1 MADTFLLP
9 NALFDWGEL
18 PEFERG
24 SKIAQK
30 RVSQFE
36 STFLRSI
43 VMNAAL
49 LPLKRCFV
57 LRVSILLAC
66 TPVLLS
72 AQDLESL
79 LNPSKAD
86 LISDDASAREEWE
99 AVVDAFRR
107 SDFTTAAERG
117 RAFLKASHEAT
128 PYQVLG
134 VQVMLALA
142 SGEAVALES
151 LAEEEK
157 AELDRLRDKQD
168 RILAEART
176 QRNLYQEADELII
189 KLTKNRTI
197 GVQQGSLNH
206 QKCILAQKQMDDAAS
221 KLETLERENEAIKI
235 KLGSQ
240 VIAADEGM
248 KGDVIRLLGMLKDSQ
263 EIPAAYAICN
273 VYLRKFGPDLDVAKF
288 QDDFSRLQKIH
299 DRAVQVVELIRQ
311 KQKPLVE
318 EKRYWSAAAAAEDIL
333 VKVDTQS
340 DGPELPVI
348 VRKLMQADPLEI
360 ESNQAGAMS
369 ESAAILELARID
381 GAKARGE
388 FSAFETRYP
397 DYPEL
402 ASLRIA
408 ILGEETMD
416 RKEMEEALVKEIESL
431 VAVSPE
437 KALRTIGSIE
447 PDSLSAPEKLRL
459 KVRVTAAASQV
470 IDQMLA
476 TLESDI
482 HSAISIMGGAEWI
495 TKFASIG
502 EAEWN
507 DSSGSAAFLGEL
519 RSRIDRSRDIPEAIA
534 TLKSVI
540 HTSENLLALDLD
552 DPQNIQLSRLKLKA
566 KLLLEAAEG

>member
-1 MADTFLLP
+1 MNSIFPRSGFRLTFL
-9 NALFDWGEL
+9 AGVVVAAF
-18 PEFERG
+18 
-24 SKIAQK
+24 
-30 RVSQFE
+30 
-36 STFLRSI
+36 ST
-43 VMNAAL
+43 
-49 LPLKRCFV
+49 P
-57 LRVSILLAC
+57 
-66 TPVLLS
+66 LS

-79 LNPSKAD
+79 LNPSKGD
-86 LISDDASAREEWE
+86 LLADDASARAEWE
-99 AVVDAFRR
+99 TVVDAFRR
-107 SDFTTAAERG
+107 SDFPTASEKG

-157 AELDRLRDKQD
+157 AELDRLRDMQA
-168 RILAEART
+168 RVLEEART
-176 QRNLYQEADELII
+176 QKKLYQEADELII

-206 QKCILAQKQMDDAAS
+206 QKCILAQKQMDDAA
-221 KLETLERENEAIKI
+221 KQLERLEQENEALKI
-235 KLGSQ
+235 QLGSQ

-248 KGDVIRLLGMLKDSQ
+248 KGDVIRLLGMLKASQ
-263 EIPAAYAICN
+263 EIPAAFAICN
-273 VYLRKFGPDLDVAKF
+273 TYLRKFGPDLDVAKY
-288 QDDFSRLQKIH
+288 QDDFTRLQKIH
-299 DRAVQVVELIRQ
+299 DRAVQVVELIHQ
-311 KQKPLVE
+311 KQRPLVD
-318 EKRYWSAAAAAEDIL
+318 EKRYWSAEAAADDIL

-360 ESNQAGAMS
+360 ETNQASATS
-369 ESAAILELARID
+369 ESAAILNLASID

-388 FSAFETRYP
+388 FAAFESRYP

-402 ASLRIA
+402 GSLRIA

-437 KALRTIGSIE
+437 KALRAIGSIDSE
-447 PDSLSAPEKLRL
+447 SLSDPEKLRL
-459 KVRVTAAASQV
+459 KVRVTTAASLV

-482 HSAISIMGGAEWI
+482 HSAMSIMGGAELI
-495 TKFASIG
+495 AKFASIG

-507 DSSGSAAFLGEL
+507 DSSGSAAYLGEL
-519 RSRIDRSRDIPEAIA
+519 RSRIDRSRDIPEAVA
-534 TLKSVI
+534 MLKSVI
-540 HTSENLLALDLD
+540 HTSDNLLALDLD
-552 DPQNIQLSRLKLKA
+552 EPQKIQLSRLKLQA
-566 KLLLEAAEG
+566 KLLLDATEK